1 MRDLRYS
8 AEWQTN
14 WTRVTR
20 PHLVPGP
27 LANGFFI
34 GLFHTVH
41 PGTKVVSTRDMGVEL
56 ERRCG
61 RGMTQRSLD

>member
-1 MRDLRYS
+1 MTHFVRDSRFS

-14 WTRVTR
+14 RTRLIR

-27 LANGFFI
+27 FANGFFI
-34 GLFHTVH
+34 GLFQTVH
-41 PGTKVVSTRDMGVEL
+41 PGTKVVSTHDMGVEL

-61 RGMTQRSLD
+61 RGMT